1 MQNIKFKIWGK
12 EEETDVKKVRVSVY
26 TKTGNT
32 ASIDSRNTRISK
44 KTMGLMLKQS

>member
-1 MQNIKFKIWGK
+1 ML
-12 EEETDVKKVRVSVY
+12 KKVRVSVY

-44 KTMGLMLKQS
+44 NYGVDVKAVMTKAKKDDGQDEE